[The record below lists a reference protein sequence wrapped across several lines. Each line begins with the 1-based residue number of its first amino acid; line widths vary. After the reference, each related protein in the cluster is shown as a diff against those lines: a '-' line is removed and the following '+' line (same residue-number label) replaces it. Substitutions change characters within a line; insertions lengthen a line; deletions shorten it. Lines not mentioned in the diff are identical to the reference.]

1 VLSPAAPL
9 ARSLSVVAK
18 AGKGYKM
25 KTHKVLPIAPSR
37 PRAGF
42 AVENPSVAFA
52 RFLICLFLLCM
63 CVWQRRRRSGSE

>member
-1 VLSPAAPL
+1 
-9 ARSLSVVAK
+9 
-18 AGKGYKM
+18 M